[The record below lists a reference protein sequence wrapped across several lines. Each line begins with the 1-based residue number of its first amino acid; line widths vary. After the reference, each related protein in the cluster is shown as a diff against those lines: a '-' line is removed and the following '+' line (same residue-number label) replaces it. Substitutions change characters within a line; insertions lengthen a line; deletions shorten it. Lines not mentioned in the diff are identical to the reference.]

1 MYRRMAG
8 AASVLIMVTPALG
21 ACGGTSPS
29 GHGSASAGA
38 RGSAKAASSESTFCD
53 RITRG
58 GGGPADAFMQI
69 ELYSAK
75 AAHKEALAESKLMQ
89 GATPP
94 AAIAK
99 DWTTWKAYVQA
110 TLRASAH
117 GQMASLAKK
126 SDHAQHAQKRLTDY
140 AFAHCS

>member
-1 MYRRMAG
+1 MYRKLAG
-8 AASVLIMVTPALG
+8 AASVLVMAAPALA

-38 RGSAKAASSESTFCD
+38 HGSGKAAASESTFCA

-58 GGGPADAFMQI
+58 GAGPADAFMQI

-99 DWTTWKAYVQA
+99 DWATWKAYVQA
-110 TLRASAH
+110 TLKASAH

-126 SDHAQHAQKRLTDY
+126 SDHARHAQKQLTDY